1 MKIKRLAMVFLVTAL
16 LLSMAFAGNVLAAG
30 KVIGVTLLTREHQ
43 FYRDLEA
50 GLNSEAAKYG
60 YKLTVV
66 AGEFDPAKQAAQIED
81 FIAKKVDAIILAPCD
96 SKAVGSSVAEAN
108 KAGIPVFTVDI
119 ANLSSQGKVVSHI
132 ASDNVEGGRQAGE
145 LMVKALKGE
154 GKIVVINHPGITS
167 VLDRVAGFRE
177 VIASYPKMKIIADV
191 PAWGQ
196 RDKAMAV
203 MEDMLLKV
211 PDVDGVFG
219 INDDSA
225 LGAVAAIEA
234 AGKIGKIF
242 VVGYDATPEAKQA
255 IKDGKIYGDAIQYP
269 TRIGVLAIQTINDHF
284 AGKKVPAVV
293 PVEVGAWTR
302 DSK

>member
-1 MKIKRLAMVFLVTAL
+1 MIKRLAMVLLATAL
-16 LLSMAFAGNVLAAG
+16 LLGMAVVEDGLAAG

-60 YKLTVV
+60 YKLIVV
-66 AGEFDPAKQAAQIED
+66 AGEFDPAKQAAQMED
-81 FIAKKVDAIILAPCD
+81 FISQKVDAIIVAPCD
-96 SKAVGSSVAEAN
+96 SRAVGSSVAEAN
-108 KAGIPVFTVDI
+108 KANIPVFTVDI
-119 ANLSSQGKVVSHI
+119 ASLSPQGKVVSHI

-145 LMVKALKGE
+145 LMAKALKGE
-154 GKIVVINHPGITS
+154 GKVVVINHPGITS

-177 VIASYPKMKIIADV
+177 VLARYPKIKVIADV

-225 LGAVAAIEA
+225 LGAAAAIEA
-234 AGKIGKIF
+234 AGKIGKIV

-269 TRIGVLAIQTINDHF
+269 TRIGVLAIQTINSYF
-284 AGKKVPAVV
+284 SGKKVPAVV
-293 PVEVGAWTR
+293 PVEVGVWTR

>member
-1 MKIKRLAMVFLVTAL
+1 MKIKRLAMLFLVTAL
-16 LLSMAFAGNVLAAG
+16 LLSMVLVGNVLAAG

-60 YKLTVV
+60 YKLMVV

-177 VIASYPKMKIIADV
+177 VIARYPRMKIIADV

-284 AGKKVPAVV
+284 AGKKVQAVV